1 MNKFVLAMMASSSLS
16 LLGTAAFAMDHH
28 MAGETAAPT
37 HEACMTLHNELM
49 ADVAHGDTAA
59 RDAVI
64 AGLDAETTARVEAC
78 HAMMGE
84 MHHDSDAADAD
95 APADGHGEAHGE
107 AHAAGHDAPAAEDM
121 HHGEHE
127 MHEAG
132 QPQ

>member
-64 AGLDAETTARVEAC
+64 AGLDAETAARVEAC

-84 MHHDSDAADAD
+84 MHHDDADAD
-95 APADGHGEAHGE
+95 AHADGHGE

>member
-1 MNKFVLAMMASSSLS
+1 MNKFVLAMMAASSLS
-16 LLGTAAFAMDHH
+16 LLGTSAFAMDHH

-84 MHHDSDAADAD
+84 MHQDGAAADE
-95 APADGHGEAHGE
+95 HGD
-107 AHAAGHDAPAAEDM
+107 AHADEHGHDAPATEDA
-121 HHGEHE
+121 HDGDHE

-132 QPQ
+132 EPQ

>member
-1 MNKFVLAMMASSSLS
+1 MNKFVLAIMAASSLS
-16 LLGTAAFAMDHH
+16 LLGTSAFAMDHH

-84 MHHDSDAADAD
+84 MHQDGAADMH
-95 APADGHGEAHGE
+95 ADGHADAHGNE
-107 AHAAGHDAPAAEDM
+107 HGHDAPAAEAAHD
-121 HHGEHE
+121 GEHE

-132 QPQ
+132 EPQ